1 MLDEV
6 DAPLDEANAG
16 RVFCEL
22 VKEMAQETQFF
33 FISPNEITLAVAELI
48 GVTMQ
53 EKGVSRVPAVR
64 MEDILKNRW

>member
-16 RVFCEL
+16 RVLRIGKRNGARNAVFL
-22 VKEMAQETQFF
+22 Y
-33 FISPNEITLAVAELI
+33 SPNEITLAVAELI